1 MNGSAPSPGFVQTPG
16 SPGRIC
22 PKPCSG
28 LVKKECVM
36 SNRIVSI
43 GSSLVLLFAIAV
55 TAACGDIGKSSTKF
69 AGSGKEL
76 SEANGGQDVLRVR
89 EDLVRNRLWVLTLN
103 EVRVYN
109 TAATGKRLIRTVA
122 LPAWSVVGF
131 RNVCMPD
138 LVLDRAGSAFI
149 ASNAQPRLMRID
161 ADRFA
166 LEDYA
171 ISFRDREGMD
181 TGFGALAFA
190 ADGTLFARTT
200 PGGMLWKIDVARAS
214 ATMTDVIKRL
224 PVNQCAITTP
234 STTTQLLND
243 FERG

>member
-1 MNGSAPSPGFVQTPG
+1 
-16 SPGRIC
+16 
-22 PKPCSG
+22 
-28 LVKKECVM
+28 M
-36 SNRIVSI
+36 SNRIVSA
-43 GSSLVLLFAIAV
+43 GSSLVLLCVIAV
-55 TAACGDIGKSSTKF
+55 SAACGDSDKSSTNF
-69 AGSGKEL
+69 SGRGHDL
-76 SEANGGQDVLRVR
+76 SAADGGRDVLRVR
-89 EDLVRNRLWVLTLN
+89 EDPVRNRLWVLTLN

-109 TAATGKRLIRTVA
+109 TAATGKRLIRTIA

-138 LVLDRAGSAFI
+138 LVVDRSGSAFI

-161 ADRFA
+161 GDRFA

-171 ISFRDREGMD
+171 ISFREREGMD
-181 TGFGALAFA
+181 VGFGALAFA
-190 ADGTLFARTT
+190 ADGTLFARST

-214 ATMTDVIKRL
+214 ATMTAATKRL
-224 PVNQCAITTP
+224 PANECAITTP